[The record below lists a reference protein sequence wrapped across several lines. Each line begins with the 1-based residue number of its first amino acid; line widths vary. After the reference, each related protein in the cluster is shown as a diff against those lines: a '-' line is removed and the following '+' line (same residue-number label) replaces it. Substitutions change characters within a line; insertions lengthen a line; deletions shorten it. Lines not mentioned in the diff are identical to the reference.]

1 MAINMVADHAKWPK
15 TNDPIFGLAAKAKDA
30 ISKYGKENVIDST
43 LGALID
49 DDGNLICFDTVYSE
63 LKSLPNAEIAGY
75 AQVAGQPDYLEAV
88 QKACFREYKPKGHI
102 RAVATPGGT
111 GSVKHAICN
120 YTNPGDSILVCDWFW
135 SPYVTISEEI
145 GRTVTNFSLFNEKN
159 EFNIESFKE
168 NFEALLKKQKRLVTI
183 LNTPANNPTG
193 YSLSDEEWTK
203 VLDIAKENAK
213 DPENKIVIFVDVAY
227 IDFAGVGL
235 ERRKF
240 FAQFSDLPENI
251 FVMVGFSMSKGYTMY
266 GLRSGAAIGISS
278 NEDIVEEFYYSCM
291 HSNRANWSNGTRGAM
306 SVMTHIE
313 NDPVKLKA
321 YDEEKT
327 KYKTMLRKRA
337 DAFVEASKEIG
348 LEILPYRDGFFVS
361 IPCKDAKK
369 ASEELAKENL
379 YIVALK
385 KGLRFAVCGVCGEKC
400 KKAPAIIK
408 KAIDNLNK

>member
-1 MAINMVADHAKWPK
+1 MTINMVADHAKWPQA
-15 TNDPIFGLAAKAKDA
+15 NDPIFGLAAKAKEA
-30 ISKYGKENVIDST
+30 INKFGKNNVIDST
-43 LGALID
+43 LGALVD
-49 DDGNLICFDTVYSE
+49 DDGNLICMETVYSE
-63 LKSLPNAEIAGY
+63 LKSLPNAEIAAY

-88 QKACFREYKPKGHI
+88 QEACFRNYKPKAHI

-135 SPYVTISEEI
+135 SPYITISEEI

-168 NFEALLKKQKRLVTI
+168 NFETLLKKQKRLVTI

-227 IDFAGVGL
+227 IDFAGEGL

-240 FAQFSDLPENI
+240 FMQFSDLPENI
-251 FVMVGFSMSKGYTMY
+251 FIMVGYSMSKGYTMY

-278 NEDIVEEFYYSCM
+278 SEEIVKEFYFSCM

-306 SVMTHIE
+306 SVMTHIA

-321 YDEEKT
+321 YEDEKT
-327 KYKTMLRKRA
+327 KYRIMLRKRA
-337 DAFVEASKEIG
+337 EAFVEASKEVG

-369 ASEELAKENL
+369 ASDELIKENL
-379 YIVALK
+379 FIVSLK
-385 KGLRFAVCGVCGEKC
+385 KGLRFAACAVSEEKC
-400 KKAPAIIK
+400 KQAPAIIK
-408 KAIDNLNK
+408 KVLDSLE